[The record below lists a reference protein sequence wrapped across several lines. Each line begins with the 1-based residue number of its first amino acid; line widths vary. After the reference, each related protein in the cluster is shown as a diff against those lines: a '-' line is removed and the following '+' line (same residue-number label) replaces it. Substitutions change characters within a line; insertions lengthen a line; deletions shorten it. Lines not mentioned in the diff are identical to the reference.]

1 VTSTKKK
8 ATRPKA
14 ESRKPS
20 RAAAKTGPKSA
31 PKAKA
36 IEIPPALAPVVRA
49 LSGEAGVTVEKGW
62 GSASVALKVR
72 GKIFAMTIGKDLVL
86 KLPKARVE
94 ELVGD
99 GAGTRFDPRKDGR
112 VMNEWAVVPPGGAAW
127 LKLAREAH
135 RFVAANA

>member
-1 VTSTKKK
+1 
-8 ATRPKA
+8 
-14 ESRKPS
+14 
-20 RAAAKTGPKSA
+20 
-31 PKAKA
+31 
-36 IEIPPALAPVVRA
+36 
-49 LSGEAGVTVEKGW
+49 VEKGW

-86 KLPKARVE
+86 KLPKARVD